1 MPVTGTKY
9 EPSMVLISIS
19 VLNGPTVWDLIPKI
33 HFTIRPAATV
43 TGSGKLSL
51 VCESGEELSLL
62 KNSASIRTSPEFL
75 RARVR

>member
-1 MPVTGTKY
+1 MPVIGTKY

-19 VLNGPTVWDLIPKI
+19 ELNGPTVWDLIPKM

-43 TGSGKLSL
+43 TGSGKLNL
-51 VCESGEELSLL
+51 VCESGELSLL
-62 KNSASIRTSPEFL
+62 KNSASISTSPEFL